1 MLCLQDCIDM
11 SDLPQEAIDAIAG
24 HEHVPEIVAVELGCT
39 LVQSRQGIGLIRE
52 YLQDEMQ
59 QASKGGNADKL
70 GHLRQAAQDFERDHP
85 L

>member
-39 LVQSRQGIGLIRE
+39 LLQSSQGLCRIRQ
-52 YLQDEMQ
+52 YLKDDLD
-59 QASKGGNADKL
+59 QATKCGDADKL
-70 GHLRQAAQDFERDHP
+70 SHLRQATRDFEREHP
-85 L
+85 D